1 MPNYTTVTQKYAQP
15 DVVNFWKALSRTG
28 LQQCE
33 REMVAR
39 YFPRQGRLLDI
50 GCGTGRAVLALSQA
64 GYDVTG
70 IDVSQAMLAAG
81 RSLSHEAQL
90 AGANLL
96 NLPFVDDSFDGVFMF
111 FGALQHI
118 PGRDHRRQAL
128 AEMAR
133 VTRPHGRLILGLD
146 NVAPGLACY
155 RYWLAQKLRPSAAKP
170 TSTHHHTAPLT
181 TDADSTLW
189 DRQAR
194 RMHPLVWHAR
204 GLARTLRWRT
214 WPGLRDNLRRLS
226 PLNAAAE
233 PGDVWVAQ
241 FAIPTTPGRIYY
253 HLYQVD
259 ELIADA
265 AAGWRLLGHHSG
277 SELNEQQRYPAAIRG
292 QDKQLFFAFE
302 RE

>member
-1 MPNYTTVTQKYAQP
+1 MPNYTTVIQKYAQP
-15 DVVNFWKALSRTG
+15 DVVNFWKALSQTG

-50 GCGTGRAVLALSQA
+50 GCGTGRAVLALSQV

-96 NLPFVDDSFDGVFMF
+96 NLPFVDESFDGVFMF

-118 PGRDHRRQAL
+118 PGCDNRRRAL

-146 NVAPGLACY
+146 NVAPGLTCY
-155 RYWLAQKLRPSAAKP
+155 RYWLNQKLRSSASKP
-170 TSTHHHTAPLT
+170 ASTHNHIPLST

-189 DRQAR
+189 DRQTR
-194 RMHPLVWHAR
+194 QMHPLVWHAR

-214 WPGLRDNLRRLS
+214 WPGLRDDLRRLS
-226 PLNAAAE
+226 PFNTSVE

-265 AAGWRLLGHHSG
+265 ATSWRLLDHHSG
-277 SELNEQQRYPAAIRG
+277 SELNEQQVYPAAIRG